1 MPGRRNISAVAS
13 VFYAMGCLLLLIL
26 LVIVFGAG
34 SVIAVGLSVGLVLT
48 LLVAGLIG
56 WAADLV
62 VPGGALPGGWIG
74 AVLTG
79 VIGGFVGAWLFAV
92 LGIHDPGFTLFG
104 VDLVPAFVGAVVVAF
119 AAQLLTSRRPVV

>member
-1 MPGRRNISAVAS
+1 
-13 VFYAMGCLLLLIL
+13 MGCLLLLIL

-34 SVIAVGLSVGLVLT
+34 SVMAIGLSIGLLLT
-48 LLVAGLIG
+48 LIVAGLVG
-56 WAADLV
+56 WAADMV

-79 VIGGFVGAWLFAV
+79 MIGGFVGAWLFGV
-92 LGIHDPGFTLFG
+92 LGIHDPGFRLFS

-119 AAQLLTSRRPVV
+119 AAQLFTSRRPVV